1 MLSLGIDLGG
11 TFARAAVVEASGR
24 LVSAAKTA
32 LQNRSPE
39 GVVAT
44 IHAAAVEAMK
54 AAGNPAVSACGVGV
68 AGQLEGDHGVIAVA
82 PNLGWRNVPFGKLL
96 SDSLG
101 RPVRLINDLRA
112 AAWGEFVAG
121 AGQGCSDMLVVFVG
135 SGVGSAII
143 SGGRLVVGASNVAGE
158 FGHVKVV
165 TRGRSCGC
173 GEQGCLEA
181 YAGGHNL
188 IAQMREAV
196 AGGPT
201 ALAAL
206 CSGNPSVL
214 TPAHLEEAAEM
225 KDGAALAI
233 IERAGDYLALAV
245 ANYVTVMNPTRLV
258 LGGGVLTHAP
268 TLRRRVTEGIAAYTN
283 ASARRAVHVVT
294 AALGDDAGIIGAG
307 LLATAK

>member
-181 YAGGHNL
+181 YAG
-188 IAQMREAV
+188 
-196 AGGPT
+196 
-201 ALAAL
+201 
-206 CSGNPSVL
+206 
-214 TPAHLEEAAEM
+214 
-225 KDGAALAI
+225 
-233 IERAGDYLALAV
+233 
-245 ANYVTVMNPTRLV
+245 
-258 LGGGVLTHAP
+258 
-268 TLRRRVTEGIAAYTN
+268 
-283 ASARRAVHVVT
+283 
-294 AALGDDAGIIGAG
+294 
-307 LLATAK
+307 